1 MKSMK
6 KYGKVYV
13 SSNNLVHNGFAT
25 VYHLEVKMVTYTF
38 QKLLHWKLGFP
49 QVQFLLL
56 FTFKSD
62 TLALICPKSL
72 SRGWSYTRY
81 EINFMVTPKA
91 LCLLLGPNESIDT
104 QCFDTGE
111 LCNPWRTLLLL
122 LSVRQCCIISTFKS
136 SIFSYLL

>member
-1 MKSMK
+1 MKSKK
-6 KYGKVYV
+6 KYGEVYV

-81 EINFMVTPKA
+81 GINFMVTPKA
-91 LCLLLGPNESIDT
+91 LCLLLGPNESRDS
-104 QCFDTGE
+104 QCFDNWWTMQPME
-111 LCNPWRTLLLL
+111 HTITAAAKYAPVLHN
-122 LSVRQCCIISTFKS
+122 
-136 SIFSYLL
+136 